1 MGEVEG
7 MRGQR
12 GGIKEGLV
20 GKGGVGRGGGGFWR
34 EEGRPGTGLNCITA
48 GQARLRKRTGGVR
61 EERDGGA

>member
-1 MGEVEG
+1 MGE
-7 MRGQR
+7 
-12 GGIKEGLV
+12 
-20 GKGGVGRGGGGFWR
+20 GGVGRGGGGFWR